1 MNLIGMEVVETPR
14 LRKTEGKYYC
24 VCENWF
30 WKTYIGHFLLSHVT
44 SMRKNVTMTS
54 VYLSIIATRASATA
68 SLQYLSEKRRFL
80 KFCSWKICKTLRSL
94 YNNTSMGISEKNNF
108 LKHGRMKKGVQTNQ
122 TGLLGRGMAKDCP
135 LWRSVWLIW
144 PKNSEKVDIF
154 RILSE
159 KIQFLSQVF
168 HIETFKTAL
177 QTQRYM
183 CNNFASTKRPPNF
196 VHFSGNEPWMA
207 KSAQNWRNCPYGKA
221 KFSIP
226 DKVTQLTLQLL
237 NVSIPVLQKCP
248 SDLCH
253 KNQSLKGYSRF
264 STKFLIFRRFRTRF
278 SWISP
283 HGQKSRKSDLL
294 QNLIIYRYGAA
305 CKFLGKSYGKFL
317 KFRIFGGYFV
327 YVFSGAA
334 PGPSPSL
341 KVDLLREKANAH
353 LERMTVWHSAFGY
366 IFDERRAAPPAYG
379 RRAWSKVVSYIG
391 FFINFPKLIRV
402 QALPEYQN
410 GFN

>member
-14 LRKTEGKYYC
+14 LRKTEGKYSC

-80 KFCSWKICKTLRSL
+80 KFCSWKISKTLRSL
-94 YNNTSMGISEKNNF
+94 YNTSMGISEKNNF

-144 PKNSEKVDIF
+144 PKKSEKVDIF
-154 RILSE
+154 RILSK

-183 CNNFASTKRPPNF
+183 CNNFATKIPLNF

-237 NVSIPVLQKCP
+237 NVSIPVLQKYP

-305 CKFLGKSYGKFL
+305 CTFLGKSYGKFL

-353 LERMTVWHSAFGY
+353 PEWERVWHTVFGD

-379 RRAWSKVVSYIG
+379 RRAWSKVVSYLKVFLRFPTFIG
-391 FFINFPKLIRV
+391 V
-402 QALPEYQN
+402 YTLPE
-410 GFN
+410 